1 MGHLAHFTSRLL
13 DQGSSSSIFEQTLVV
28 GRVLYLAMI
37 SCFVVIVRCRRQE
50 MRGENQALQDEMAR
64 LMEEMRELKR
74 QLAKQ

>member
-1 MGHLAHFTSRLL
+1 
-13 DQGSSSSIFEQTLVV
+13 
-28 GRVLYLAMI
+28 
-37 SCFVVIVRCRRQE
+37 